1 MDRILVIFLV
11 TVLTACGGGG
21 GGGDSSSP
29 AAVDDPQPHETD
41 MRTGIFTDGPVSGL
55 RYVQGELE
63 DITND
68 LGEFTYDA
76 NSNAPVQFY
85 VGNVLLGG
93 ARGQAV
99 VTPYDLSSAGRA
111 ASLQSGFN
119 ISRFLISLDSSD
131 DPDIQLPSNIGLAN
145 GSLDFTLSTGVFESN
160 DQVQRLV
167 QFYSES
173 DLVSVADTEQH
184 LQSNPHVQSDIAEL
198 QSQASNSLPTI
209 DLSWDI
215 NLQDEGPLFQ
225 VESSNGEYLIA
236 FVQPERSGSADFH
249 ISQIIHIDE
258 NNVFTAFRLNRNNV
272 PTLVNANGNVYRYVN
287 QSMGSF
293 ENFAQSVATYDHEK
307 YGALYNRVGQL
318 QTSYIGFSRTAGIEG
333 LLTDFNAA
341 NFSEENK
348 LNLLQHVVTMVEGLR
363 CAYLAE
369 ASCSTQLSRVVGFVN
384 HDLERVSEFVTFEDQ
399 FIDLDVCVE
408 LSNVAF
414 GISTSCEVG
423 LSLSEVL
430 VGFSRT
436 YQNHEDDVDIDL
448 IDRRLGF
455 SVESLPFYPFVNES
469 EFQGYFAGGFE
480 CTMQFQRLRLSENS
494 YYLKINSIH
503 SCGSW
508 NWGVCLH
515 CVNGEPTYIPSGW
528 DEIKVKAKQLIRR
541 FYVGYGSVLTS
552 WAGRS
557 GYVDS
562 GVYEQLP
569 DNSDGW
575 SDRYWDYISPYLA
588 ESQLNNPSY
597 YLYRPNDPMDQ
608 ERAEDEHT
616 HLPIFLLGLNADL
629 SPTLRSKFGVES
641 SGHAF
646 FIRAYVF

>member
-198 QSQASNSLPTI
+198 QSQASNYLPTI
-209 DLSWDI
+209 DLSWD
-215 NLQDEGPLFQ
+215 NTLQEAGPIFQ
-225 VESSNGEYLIA
+225 METSNGEYLVV
-236 FVQPERSGSADFH
+236 FVQPESEGSPDFH
-249 ISQIIHIDE
+249 ISQVIHVGQD
-258 NNVFTAFRLNRNNV
+258 NVFTAFKLNRNNI
-272 PTLVNANGNVYRYVN
+272 PTFINANGNIYSYVS

-293 ENFAQSVATYDHEK
+293 ERFAQSVATYDHAR
-307 YGALYNRVGQL
+307 GGMLYDGSGGNHGL
-318 QTSYIGFSRTAGIEG
+318 PTSNIDISRIADMEN
-333 LLTDFNAA
+333 LLSDFNSAG
-341 NFSEENK
+341 FLEEEK
-348 LNLLQHVVTMVEGLR
+348 IHLLDHVMTIVEGLR
-363 CAYLAE
+363 CAYLPT
-369 ASCSTQLSRVVGFVN
+369 SQCSTLSTQVLSFIKHTPEQMENFINIHDQL
-384 HDLERVSEFVTFEDQ
+384 
-399 FIDLDVCVE
+399 IDLTQCVE
-408 LSNVAF
+408 LFELLVGNSNVCDMGATLDEILIVLNRVYQGYENESDILIDEVQVPVHF
-414 GISTSCEVG
+414 AITSLPYHYLYSEAGTILDVYAEVLSCDANIQRVQFADG
-423 LSLSEVL
+423 TVYIKVNSLSGCWWGYGECYYCL
-430 VGFSRT
+430 DADPPASMNIIKSKS
-436 YQNHEDDVDIDL
+436 QEL
-448 IDRRLGF
+448 IQQVF
-455 SVESLPFYPFVNES
+455 
-469 EFQGYFAGGFE
+469 
-480 CTMQFQRLRLSENS
+480 
-494 YYLKINSIH
+494 
-503 SCGSW
+503 
-508 NWGVCLH
+508 
-515 CVNGEPTYIPSGW
+515 
-528 DEIKVKAKQLIRR
+528 
-541 FYVGYGSVLTS
+541 VGYGVLATDVPGDNFGFDYFDLALANQVS
-552 WAGRS
+552 IGNPVGFFGR
-557 GYVDS
+557 YM
-562 GVYEQLP
+562 
-569 DNSDGW
+569 
-575 SDRYWDYISPYLA
+575 DYMSPYVLA
-588 ESQLNNPSY
+588 SSDNNSSRYIFYYDFGYSGSELNYPKLMMGLDENLNPRI
-597 YLYRPNDPMDQ
+597 L
-608 ERAEDEHT
+608 
-616 HLPIFLLGLNADL
+616 FDL
-629 SPTLRSKFGVES
+629 AVES
-641 SGHAF
+641 GGYSYLLTGGN
-646 FIRAYVF
+646 